1 MQSDPSPIVIHK
13 HLDNSFN
20 SATPDRVDKS
30 QYPQFSKAKSNYSE
44 RGGNSTGVMYQN
56 SPIQQT
62 NEGKLIKK
70 LGEKQKMLEKYEK
83 MLQKVNIEFQNTL
96 TKNKELADQ
105 ISKLELRCLRAEDSA
120 SMFQGKVSGDQ
131 YVLQRQLD
139 ELILEKDDLQS
150 DNVSLNKLLKNKNM
164 EIDELIKARSE
175 LENRLINHNMENTNI
190 TKNEAEYRL
199 TIDQLKKRIIALE
212 FEIKK
217 KDEDY
222 RIDISNCDLIAQSV
236 RSENEQL
243 IIQRNELTDQNTKYK
258 EQIWKDNFI
267 TRQVNNE
274 NDNLKRENINLR
286 NTAEL
291 AHENEIEL
299 KNDNKI
305 LREQS
310 LSTESKCLAYQ
321 KVISQNDKLYQS
333 IVENLERSV
342 KLLRSSE
349 EINRGLVTVNIE
361 RIIDDVRNSRI
372 RSSEV
377 PIQSYAL
384 PPASAN
390 YYPQQT
396 SITRDFNIRSNPLS
410 MSQDVF
416 SPQRMEIDFSN
427 QMKDLR

>member
-1 MQSDPSPIVIHK
+1 
-13 HLDNSFN
+13 
-20 SATPDRVDKS
+20 
-30 QYPQFSKAKSNYSE
+30 
-44 RGGNSTGVMYQN
+44 
-56 SPIQQT
+56 
-62 NEGKLIKK
+62 
-70 LGEKQKMLEKYEK
+70 
-83 MLQKVNIEFQNTL
+83 
-96 TKNKELADQ
+96 
-105 ISKLELRCLRAEDSA
+105 
-120 SMFQGKVSGDQ
+120 MFQGKVNGDQ
-131 YVLQRQLD
+131 YALQRQLD

-164 EIDELIKARSE
+164 EIDELIRTKSE
-175 LENRLINHNMENTNI
+175 LESRLINHNMESTNI

-199 TIDQLKKRIIALE
+199 AIDQLKKRIVALE

-258 EQIWKDNFI
+258 EQIWKDNFV

-291 AHENEIEL
+291 THESELEL
-299 KNDNKI
+299 KNDNKV

-321 KVISQNDKLYQS
+321 KVISQNDKLYIS
-333 IVENLERSV
+333 IVENLDRSV

-372 RSSEV
+372 RNSEA
-377 PIQSYAL
+377 PIKSL
-384 PPASAN
+384 LFSPPSAN

-396 SITRDFNIRSNPLS
+396 SITRDFNFPPNPLS
-410 MSQDVF
+410 LSQDVF
-416 SPQRMEIDFSN
+416 SPQRMEIDFSS
-427 QMKDLR
+427 QMKDMR